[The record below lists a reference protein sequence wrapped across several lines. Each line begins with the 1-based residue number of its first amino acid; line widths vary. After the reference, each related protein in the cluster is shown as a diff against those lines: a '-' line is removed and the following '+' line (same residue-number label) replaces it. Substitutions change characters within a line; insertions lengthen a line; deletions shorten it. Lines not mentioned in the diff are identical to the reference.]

1 MSGTDNINQQP
12 RVEDVT
18 DKPTQVVPQ
27 TEQAAQTAQAA
38 APVQEFFNLGEAIRA
53 VVKQYEREFPKL
65 TFNTPVQITDGCVVE
80 FIDASMNV
88 TVATARVRVRN
99 RLIVNNENGD
109 MFLQVHLSDL
119 AFSRSSMQVSSK

>member
-1 MSGTDNINQQP
+1 MSGVVSDNIARDAAQP

-18 DKPTQVVPQ
+18 DTPTAQSTPN
-27 TEQAAQTAQAA
+27 AQTAQ
-38 APVQEFFNLGEAIRA
+38 PVQQEFFNLGEAIRA
-53 VVKQYEREFPKL
+53 IVKNYEREFPKL
-65 TFNTPVQITDGCVVE
+65 TFNTPAQIIDGCVVE

-88 TVATARVRVRN
+88 TVGTARVRVRN

-119 AFSRSSMQVSSK
+119 AFTRSSMQVSTK

>member
-1 MSGTDNINQQP
+1 MSGNDNIAQQP
-12 RVEDVT
+12 RVEDIT
-18 DKPTQVVPQ
+18 NKPAQTVQAPQ
-27 TEQAAQTAQAA
+27 TEQTSAQ

-65 TFNTPVQITDGCVVE
+65 TFNTPAQITDGCVVE